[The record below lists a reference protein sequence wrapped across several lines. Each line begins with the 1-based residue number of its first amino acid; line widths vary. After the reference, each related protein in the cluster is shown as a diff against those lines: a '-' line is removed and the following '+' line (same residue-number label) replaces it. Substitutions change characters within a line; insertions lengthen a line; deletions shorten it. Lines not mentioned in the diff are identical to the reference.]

1 MKTKFNGYDFIKLL
15 SIIGAIA
22 LLALIIQLLWNNC
35 LVGVVNVN
43 EIGFF
48 QSLGVYV
55 LIRILFGPYKINEK
69 RDWEF

>member
-1 MKTKFNGYDFIKLL
+1 METKFNGNDIIKLL

>member
-1 MKTKFNGYDFIKLL
+1 METKFNGNDIIKLL

-22 LLALIIQLLWNNC
+22 LLVWIIQLLWNNC
-35 LVGVVNVN
+35 LVGVFNVN

>member
-1 MKTKFNGYDFIKLL
+1 MKMRFTGNDVIKLL
-15 SIIGAIA
+15 AAFGAVA
-22 LLALIIQLLWNNC
+22 LLAWIIQLLWNNC

-43 EIGFF
+43 EIGFS

-69 RDWEF
+69 ILKGY

>member
-1 MKTKFNGYDFIKLL
+1 MEIKFTGNDIIKLL
-15 SIIGAIA
+15 SVFGAVA
-22 LLALIIQLLWNNC
+22 LLAWIIQLLWNNC

>member
-1 MKTKFNGYDFIKLL
+1 MKMRFTGNDVIKLL
-15 SIIGAIA
+15 AAFGAVA
-22 LLALIIQLLWNNC
+22 LLAWIIQLLWNTC

-55 LIRILFGPYKINEK
+55 LIRMLFGPYKINEK

>member
-1 MKTKFNGYDFIKLL
+1 MKTKFTGNDIIKLL
-15 SIIGAIA
+15 AAFGAVA
-22 LLALIIQLLWNNC
+22 LLAWIIQLLWNNC